1 MEPIRVLLADDHI
14 LFRKGLA
21 SLVAAQADVE
31 VVGEA
36 GDGLEALQKA
46 RELKPDIILMDIHMP
61 NCDGIKATRLIKA
74 ELPNVRIVMLT
85 VSDEDE
91 DLFEAI
97 KGGAQGYLLK
107 NLRPE
112 ALFDMLRG
120 TMQGE
125 APVSPVMATKI
136 LGEFAQ
142 RTKKKEG
149 VVPTAALTGREKE
162 ILALV
167 VNGISNKEIAGRLFI
182 TEGTVKNHL
191 HNILEKLHLE
201 NRVQA
206 ATYALR
212 EGIVESF

>member
-1 MEPIRVLLADDHI
+1 M
-14 LFRKGLA
+14 
-21 SLVAAQADVE
+21 
-31 VVGEA
+31 
-36 GDGLEALQKA
+36 
-46 RELKPDIILMDIHMP
+46 KPDIILMDIHMP

-125 APVSPVMATKI
+125 APISPVMATKI

-142 RTKKKEG
+142 RTKKTEG
-149 VVPTAALTGREKE
+149 VVPTAALTGRERE